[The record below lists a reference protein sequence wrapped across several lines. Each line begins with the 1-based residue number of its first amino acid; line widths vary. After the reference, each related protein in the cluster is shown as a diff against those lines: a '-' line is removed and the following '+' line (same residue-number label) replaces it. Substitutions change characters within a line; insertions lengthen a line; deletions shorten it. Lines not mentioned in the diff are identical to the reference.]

1 MVDTI
6 ASVLGWGL
14 CLGIG
19 APLVLLGFFHF
30 AFPKAA
36 WSVYRGWSRAWGG
49 RAWGADPQEIA
60 PEYQSGV
67 AMRVVGIA
75 CGLGSLVIRVTAK
88 LFGL

>member
-1 MVDTI
+1 MDTI

-36 WSVYRGWSRAWGG
+36 WSVYRGWSRAWGAEHG
-49 RAWGADPQEIA
+49 GAEHGEQTHRKLHPNINPALRCEW
-60 PEYQSGV
+60 
-67 AMRVVGIA
+67 
-75 CGLGSLVIRVTAK
+75 LGSPVVWEVL
-88 LFGL
+88 

>member
-14 CLGIG
+14 CLSIG

-36 WSVYRGWSRAWGG
+36 WSVYRGWG
-49 RAWGADPQEIA
+49 REWGADPQEIA

-75 CGLGSLVIRVTAK
+75 CGLGGLVIGVIPK
-88 LFGL
+88 LLGL